1 MKKALKII
9 IPLLLGIGL
18 IWFNFKDTT
27 QEELDK
33 MVNAMLS
40 ANYYWLVLSI
50 FLGILSHVSRAM
62 RWRYTV
68 EAIDANYTLK
78 NATFTVFIS
87 YLVNLAIPRAG
98 EISRVALFSKYEDNP
113 FDKTL
118 STVVAERVVD
128 MILLMSLLGTV
139 LFLQFDNLNKALNLE
154 NKMPNFGVLAIIG
167 VVGLAIVFLLWKF
180 MLTSRNAVIIK
191 IRGFVMGLI
200 DGLKSIWLMKN
211 KGYFLMHTFLIWF
224 LYLAMFWV
232 AIFCIPQ
239 TANLSLEAVMTA
251 FAAGGIAMVVSN
263 GGLGAFPL
271 AISLVLV
278 NYGVESEYG
287 DAFGWVMW
295 ISQTSMLIVC
305 GILSF
310 VFINVLNKDKNVVPD
325 GV

>member
-1 MKKALKII
+1 MKKALKIL
-9 IPLLLGIGL
+9 IPLLLGVGL
-18 IWFNFKDTT
+18 IWYNFKDTT
-27 QEELDK
+27 PEELDK

-40 ANYYWLVLSI
+40 ANYYWLALSI
-50 FLGILSHVSRAM
+50 LLGILSHVSRAM
-62 RWRYTV
+62 RWKYTV
-68 EAIDANYTLK
+68 EAIDANYSLK

-98 EISRVALFSKYEDNP
+98 EISRVALFSKYEDNA

-128 MILLMSLLGTV
+128 MLLLMTLLGTV
-139 LFLQFDNLNKALNLE
+139 LLLQFDNLNRALKLDE
-154 NKMPNFGVLAIIG
+154 KSFNFGTLAIIG
-167 VVGLAIVFLLWKF
+167 LVGLVFMFFAWRYMMMSK
-180 MLTSRNAVIIK
+180 NNVVIK
-191 IRGFVMGLI
+191 VRSFVLGLI

-211 KGYFLMHTFLIWF
+211 KGFFIMHTFLIWF
-224 LYLAMFWV
+224 LYVAMFWV
-232 AIFCIPQ
+232 SIYCIPQ
-239 TANLSLEAVMTA
+239 TANLGLEAVMTA

-310 VFINVLNKDKNVVPD
+310 ILINVLNKDKMAMVD
-325 GV
+325 GQ